1 MSRKRSWTTCASH
14 GTWSLGEALAISE
27 ELGSPFRCAQATMH
41 LAEATS
47 ALGTHAEALG
57 LALASVELCTQT
69 QDRGGRMTALV
80 ILGDARLAEEAP
92 GCSGRHLLP
101 RCFGCNRPRAFDGPP
116 AYGRGR
122 RRFYRSGVPRG
133 TAPGAGA

>member
-1 MSRKRSWTTCASH
+1 MSRKRGWTTCASH

-27 ELGSPFRCAQATMH
+27 ELGSPFGRAHATMH

-57 LALASVELCTQT
+57 LALASVALCTQT

-80 ILGDARLAEEAP
+80 ILGDARPAEEAP
-92 GCSGRHLLP
+92 RLFRPAPLP
-101 RCFGCNRPRAFDGPP
+101 RCFGCNRPRAFDGP
-116 AYGRGR
+116 ARLR
-122 RRFYRSGVPRG
+122 
-133 TAPGAGA
+133 AG